1 MHELREAVS
10 LVGLPEEVGGEL
22 GQRAEPSFALA
33 QRFLGAL
40 PLQELADLAADHA
53 RSFEQAL
60 VGLAQLGAREG
71 EHADRAPFGN
81 GGKAESAADSGA
93 FRERTLANPRIDLS
107 VRAPQRL
114 ARCEH
119 FADQAFVRLES
130 QRARSL
136 DELLE
141 AALGHAPCV
150 LEAQHIAFVQLEVA
164 SAGPV
169 LGL

>member
-71 EHADRAPFGN
+71 EHADRASFGH
-81 GGKAESAADSGA
+81 GGKAESAAGAGA
-93 FRERTLANPRIDLS
+93 FRPRALANPRLDPS
-107 VRAPQRL
+107 VRGPQRPPPPGDFSAPGL
-114 ARCEH
+114 VPPA
-119 FADQAFVRLES
+119 S
-130 QRARSL
+130 QRAG
-136 DELLE
+136 
-141 AALGHAPCV
+141 ALPA
-150 LEAQHIAFVQLEVA
+150 L
-164 SAGPV
+164 AGA
-169 LGL
+169 G